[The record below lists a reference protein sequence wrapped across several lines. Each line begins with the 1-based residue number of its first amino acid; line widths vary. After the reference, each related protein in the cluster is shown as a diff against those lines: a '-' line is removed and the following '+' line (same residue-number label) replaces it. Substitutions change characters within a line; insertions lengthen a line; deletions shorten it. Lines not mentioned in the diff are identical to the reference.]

1 VALTF
6 LLPPSLGS
14 AKASARAELIE
25 STLERELGEPV
36 SASVAASYGEL
47 EARAAAGTASIV
59 WAPAGVCAK
68 LGAVRAIFTIVRAGR
83 ASYRSALV
91 GRREQALT
99 LATLAGAR
107 AAWVD
112 ALSAGGYL
120 LVAALLREHGVDAV
134 RTFASQRFE
143 GSHRAAV
150 EAVLHGTADVTA
162 VSVASAD
169 EATILEALR
178 WYAGPKGDLLG
189 AIALSDACPND
200 AVVLTTGLGEEDA
213 ARIAARL
220 VPATQGARVRSR
232 LLSALEADGLLPAVL
247 DDYRRLRTTLLWEG
261 PTARRSVA
269 PPPPVRASQRPPR
282 R

>member
-1 VALTF
+1 MALTF

-25 STLERELGEPV
+25 ATLARELGEPV
-36 SASVAASYGEL
+36 SAVVAESYAEL
-47 EARAAAGTASIV
+47 EARTAEGSAAIV

-68 LGAVRAIFTIVRAGR
+68 LASVRAIFTIVRAGR
-83 ASYRSALV
+83 ATYRSALV

-112 ALSAGGYL
+112 VLSAGGYL
-120 LVAALLREHGVDAV
+120 LVAAHLRAQGIDAE

-169 EATILEALR
+169 EAAIVEALR
-178 WYAGPKGDLLG
+178 WYAGPNGDLLG
-189 AIALSDACPND
+189 VIALSDVCPND
-200 AVVLTTGLGEEDA
+200 AIIVTTGLAPEDA
-213 ARIAARL
+213 ARIVATL
-220 VPATQGARVRSR
+220 VPATPGARVRSR
-232 LLSALEADGLLPAVL
+232 LLSALEADGLLPAEL
-247 DDYRRLRTTLLWEG
+247 DDYRRLRGTLLWEG

-269 PPPPVRASQRPPR
+269 PPPMRPSQWPPR